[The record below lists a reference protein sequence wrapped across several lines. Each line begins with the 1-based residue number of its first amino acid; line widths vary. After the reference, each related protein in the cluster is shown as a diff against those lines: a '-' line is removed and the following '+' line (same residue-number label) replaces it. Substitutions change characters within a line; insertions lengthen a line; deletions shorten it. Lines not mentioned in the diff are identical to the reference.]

1 MGRVVVDMD
10 GLLPDGQFLLHN
22 RDILLVVVLA
32 IQFSKLLEGILVI
45 RILVFLGEIVGA
57 VLVSI
62 ARLLVKF
69 VFLIEIRIQFGYF
82 CLFLAQVKQVVE
94 QQVANQGRQ
103 VLVVLEDSGKLIDD
117 PFVDHAA
124 ESTHLGSH
132 GKGRLLYRLAYQS
145 AVVGTVVVLT
155 VCADR
160 QLLRLSIEDGDVL
173 DFALVNRNGGDGVIT
188 DIQLVVLIEHE
199 LSPSVGC
206 SCQHVVETLVILY
219 QIGEDVLRLLIAIP
233 QYLHVVSINGD
244 VGMIIL
250 FLRFTLSDIC
260 GV

>member
-1 MGRVVVDMD
+1 MD

-45 RILVFLGEIVGA
+45 RILAFLGKIVGA
-57 VLVSI
+57 ILASI
-62 ARLLVKF
+62 ARLLVKI

-103 VLVVLEDSGKLIDD
+103 VLLVLEDSGKLIDD

-160 QLLRLSIEDGDVL
+160 
-173 DFALVNRNGGDGVIT
+173 
-188 DIQLVVLIEHE
+188 
-199 LSPSVGC
+199 
-206 SCQHVVETLVILY
+206 
-219 QIGEDVLRLLIAIP
+219 
-233 QYLHVVSINGD
+233 
-244 VGMIIL
+244 
-250 FLRFTLSDIC
+250 
-260 GV
+260 